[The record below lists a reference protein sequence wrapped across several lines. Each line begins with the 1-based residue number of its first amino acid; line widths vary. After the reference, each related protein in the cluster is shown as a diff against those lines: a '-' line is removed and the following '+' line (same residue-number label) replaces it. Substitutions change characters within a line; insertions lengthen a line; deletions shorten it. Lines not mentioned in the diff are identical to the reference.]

1 MSLTPTEFDIS
12 QLDDELV
19 LEFLQSD
26 QDFFARHP
34 QLLTSLQLQDN
45 RRGTIS
51 LVERQQQ
58 LLRQKVQLLEEEIT
72 QLLTVAN
79 QNDRLLTIFNDLY
92 LNLIGAD
99 TFAGFCDYLQETTK
113 RLLEL
118 SDVRLVLYKSQ
129 ISKHCSSQNRTN
141 TANTELS
148 HQILIDD
155 IQPLQYSDQFGDD
168 NYYFGRLTAAQQ
180 SLLFPD
186 EASGSSCL
194 VRLQHQDQDIGFI
207 AFYAKDVEH
216 FYPGIDTLLLEQFRH
231 LVAKLVMT
239 KFNSSD

>member
-1 MSLTPTEFDIS
+1 MSQTPITFDVT

-26 QDFFARHP
+26 HNFFARHP
-34 QLLTSLQLQDN
+34 ELLTALPLQDE

-92 LNLIGAD
+92 LNLIGAEQ
-99 TFAGFCDYLQETTK
+99 FSVFCDYLQETTK

-118 SDVRLVLYKSQ
+118 SDIRLVLYKTEFNA
-129 ISKHCSSQNRTN
+129 KHS
-141 TANTELS
+141 LS
-148 HQILIDD
+148 HDILIDD
-155 IQPLQYSDQFGDD
+155 IPIVQYADKFGSD
-168 NYYFGRLTAAQQ
+168 NYFFGRLTAAQQ
-180 SLLFPD
+180 AFLFPD
-186 EASGSSCL
+186 EETGSSCL
-194 VRLQHQDQDIGFI
+194 VRLQHQGRDMGFI
-207 AFYAKDVEH
+207 AFFAKDVEH

-231 LVAKLVMT
+231 LVAKLIMT
-239 KFNSSD
+239 KFNTCK